1 MTPPHENAIFF
12 GVTNELIATIALFYR
27 FGTIKNDNNLDI
39 RRQQQ
44 CTITNYQA
52 GGNNI
57 GRLYD
62 CAGSMAI
69 AEFSQKTTFE

>member
-1 MTPPHENAIFF
+1 MTPPHENALFF
-12 GVTNELIATIALFYR
+12 WCHKRNYRTIALFYR
-27 FGTIKNDNNLDI
+27 FGTIKNDDNLDI
-39 RRQQQ
+39 RRHQQ